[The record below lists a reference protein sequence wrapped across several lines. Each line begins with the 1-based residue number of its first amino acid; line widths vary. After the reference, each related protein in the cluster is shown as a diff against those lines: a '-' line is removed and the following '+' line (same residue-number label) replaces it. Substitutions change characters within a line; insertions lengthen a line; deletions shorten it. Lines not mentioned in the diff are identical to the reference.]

1 MALHFDDGALFEL
14 VAEHLVEGAGEDIL
28 LLFGLFQLPD
38 GRAGLLQL
46 LGFLLLEEAAL
57 LLELLED
64 LGLLHLVERFLAA
77 FLLGPLCVALLPRL
91 LEQLGLSL
99 DHGLVGPFH
108 SILLLGVGLVFDDL
122 GVVEA
127 GVCEVLWTEYLSP
140 GNVFV
145 KFFVALELG
154 LRRERG
160 AALVLL
166 PVEQQGLL
174 LAGFLLELGLLALVG
189 ELHGPAHV
197 GREELLLGPVLGF
210 DEALD
215 GLLLEVG
222 FPFGL
227 FGLLLRLALLEELS
241 LSLGLADFDDA
252 LLLLPVELLDEGEL
266 LKVLLV
272 LALLLLFL
280 LLLSEVLLLDGDL
293 LFGEVGVLP
302 PDLDLDGSYLLDTRV
317 LDL

>member
-1 MALHFDDGALFEL
+1 M
-14 VAEHLVEGAGEDIL
+14 
-28 LLFGLFQLPD
+28 
-38 GRAGLLQL
+38 
-46 LGFLLLEEAAL
+46 
-57 LLELLED
+57 
-64 LGLLHLVERFLAA
+64 
-77 FLLGPLCVALLPRL
+77 
-91 LEQLGLSL
+91 
-99 DHGLVGPFH
+99 
-108 SILLLGVGLVFDDL
+108 
-122 GVVEA
+122 
-127 GVCEVLWTEYLSP
+127 CEVLWTEYLSP

-154 LRRERG
+154 LRERG